1 MKFKDFPYT
10 HLSYEEISEAYEKGL
25 QKLEEAKDPQAFRAA
40 FDEFNR
46 YRGHVET
53 ESTLVSVRHSVDTS
67 DEFYK
72 KEQEYW
78 DETGPLVQ
86 ALEDRFY
93 SICLAYPE
101 KEATGIP
108 DVFFKLASYAKESFS
123 EEVIPDLQEENKII
137 NEYDVLKASARIEFD
152 GEIHN
157 LASLGPKL
165 SSVDRDVRR
174 RAYTAVN
181 GFYAE
186 HEGEFDDIYDRL
198 VKVRTRIA
206 HKLGY
211 PSFTELGYKRMDR
224 FDYNE
229 DDVARYR
236 KMILEEVV
244 PLNKKLYE
252 SQAKRLGL
260 PKLSCYDESLIFADG
275 NPLPKGN
282 RDELVAA
289 AAKMYH
295 EMSPETDEFFTKM
308 CEMDLFDLETKPNKQ
323 MGGYCT
329 GVYDYGVPFI
339 FSNFNGTR
347 GDVDVLT
354 HEAGH
359 AFQMYQTRK
368 HVDTPDLAFPTYE
381 SCEIHSMSMEFFAHP
396 WMEYFFKEDKDKY
409 LYTHIREA
417 FTFLPYGCLVDHFQH
432 EVYRHPEYS
441 CEERKQLWR
450 SLEKQYKPLSDY
462 SGFPLL
468 EKGGFFYRQGHI
480 FSSPFYYID
489 YTLAQVCALQFFK
502 RMLENDPDTWKDYLH
517 LCSLGGTMSFVS
529 LVKEAGLRS
538 PFEDGCLTDTLQKVG
553 AELSRLEAELG

>member
-108 DVFFKLASYAKESFS
+108 EVFFKLASYAKESFS

-165 SSVDRDVRR
+165 SSVDRNVRR

-308 CEMDLFDLETKPNKQ
+308 CEMDLFDLETKPNKRL
-323 MGGYCT
+323 GGYCT
-329 GVYDYGVPFI
+329 GLPKYKAPFI
-339 FSNFNGTR
+339 FSNFNKTSA
-347 GDVDVLT
+347 DTEVLT

-359 AFQMYQTRK
+359 AFESYIANRK
-368 HVDTPDLAFPTYE
+368 QILSEYTHSTSE
-381 SCEIHSMSMEFFAHP
+381 INEIHSMAMEFFTEP
-396 WMEYFFKEDKDKY
+396 WYPLFY
-409 LYTHIREA
+409 
-417 FTFLPYGCLVDHFQH
+417 P
-432 EVYRHPEYS
+432 
-441 CEERKQLWR
+441 QL
-450 SLEKQYKPLSDY
+450 
-462 SGFPLL
+462 
-468 EKGGFFYRQGHI
+468 
-480 FSSPFYYID
+480 
-489 YTLAQVCALQFFK
+489 
-502 RMLENDPDTWKDYLH
+502 
-517 LCSLGGTMSFVS
+517 
-529 LVKEAGLRS
+529 
-538 PFEDGCLTDTLQKVG
+538 
-553 AELSRLEAELG
+553 